1 MRKPRKL
8 VVVSQ
13 HYPPDSTTTA
23 AIIANIAEHLAAE
36 LPVLV
41 LSGTSGSSTDGSTPS
56 TRPLIVEIRNR
67 MPAKAALLRR
77 AIAEALFTLRAF
89 WAVMIRARSGDILLT
104 VTTPFMAQYAV
115 VAAAKLKRANSILVI
130 HDLYPDA
137 LVVAG
142 LLRRDSFTARII
154 RGANALM
161 FRALN
166 AIVIIG
172 RDTEQHLACYG
183 DATRDKTCFIPNWAT
198 LVPEVRSKASD
209 NPYRRLCKGH
219 FIVGLSGN
227 LGFTH
232 DPLVV
237 FEAARLLSSNPSIHF
252 LLSGWGVGFEKLRAL
267 QSEEYLPNV
276 TLVER
281 VPEENLE
288 QLLSAADVWIIPYRK
303 DVAGV
308 SIPSRFYNL
317 LAVGRPVVVVSE
329 PYAEAALTVTENDI
343 GWVVM
348 PGRPDELAKA
358 LGVAF
363 LSPDSSM
370 AERAVAIAKNFNRDR
385 AMSSYVSLIQRLLRY
400 PKQTEHIS

>member
-8 VVVSQ
+8 VIVSQ

-23 AIIANIAEHLAAE
+23 AIIANIAKHLATE

-56 TRPLIVEIRNR
+56 QPVIIEIKNR

-89 WAVMIRARSGDILLT
+89 WAVLIGARSGDILLT

-142 LLRRDSFTARII
+142 LLGRDSFPARMI

-183 DATRDKTCFIPNWAT
+183 DATRDKIRFIPNWAT

-209 NPYRRLCKGH
+209 NPYRRLCKGR
-219 FIVGLSGN
+219 FVVGLSGN

-232 DPLVV
+232 DPLIVL
-237 FEAARLLSSNPSIHF
+237 EAARLLSSNPSIHF
-252 LLSGWGVGFEKLRAL
+252 LLSGWGIGFEKLRVL
-267 QSEEYLPNV
+267 QSEEHLPNV
-276 TLVER
+276 TLIER

-317 LAVGRPVVVVSE
+317 LAVGRPVVIVSE
-329 PYAEAALTVTENDI
+329 PYAEAALTVTENNI

-348 PGRPDELAKA
+348 PGRADELAKA
-358 LGVAF
+358 LSVAS
-363 LSPDSSM
+363 LSLESSM
-370 AERAVAIAKNFNRDR
+370 AERAVAIAKNFSRDR
-385 AMSSYVSLIQRLLRY
+385 AMSSYFSLIQGFLRY
-400 PKQTEHIS
+400 PKQTKHTS

>member
-23 AIIANIAEHLAAE
+23 AIIANIAEHLATE

-56 TRPLIVEIRNR
+56 RPVIVEIKNR

-89 WAVMIRARSGDILLT
+89 WAVLVRARTGDILFT

-115 VAAAKLKRANSILVI
+115 VAAAKLKRTSSILVI

-142 LLRRDSFTARII
+142 LLRRDSFPARMI

-172 RDTEQHLACYG
+172 RDTEQHLASYG

-198 LVPEVRSKASD
+198 LVPEVRSKATD
-209 NPYRRLCKGH
+209 NPYRRLCKGR

-232 DPLVV
+232 DPLIV

-252 LLSGWGVGFEKLRAL
+252 LLSGWGMGFEKLREL
-267 QSEEYLPNV
+267 QSEERLPNV
-276 TLVER
+276 TLIER

-288 QLLSAADVWIIPYRK
+288 LLLSAADVWIIPYRK

-329 PYAEAALTVTENDI
+329 PYAEAALTVTENDL

-358 LGVAF
+358 LSAAS
-363 LSPDSSM
+363 LSQDSLM
-370 AERAVAIAKNFNRDR
+370 ADRAVAIAKNFSRDR
-385 AMSSYVSLIQRLLRY
+385 AMSSYFGLIRGLMHDSE
-400 PKQTEHIS
+400 QTGHS